1 MWTIYGLA
9 VEQDLLV
16 TVMKNLCSFILL
28 TVWALYSPVTLG
40 WSDMDKDGVPDLK
53 DACPNTVV
61 GSVVD
66 AVGCNKNPA
75 VSVCLQTVDGSFYPE
90 QCQKATRLAVY
101 FAFSSSE
108 VSFSQW
114 QSLADIKRFLS
125 ENNGKICL
133 EGHTDAIGEVG
144 FNQQLSVD
152 RALSVEKILVEDY
165 GFSPTRF
172 SIVGHGSEQP
182 IADNQVE
189 AGRALNRRVEFLL
202 ETN

>member
-1 MWTIYGLA
+1 
-9 VEQDLLV
+9 
-16 TVMKNLCSFILL
+16 
-28 TVWALYSPVTLG
+28 
-40 WSDMDKDGVPDLK
+40 MDKDGVPDLK
-53 DACPNTVV
+53 DACPNTKV
-61 GSVVD
+61 GSAVD
-66 AVGCNKNPA
+66 AVGCNNNPE
-75 VSVCLQTVDGSFYPE
+75 VSMCLQTVDGGFYPE
-90 QCQKATRLAVY
+90 QCQKGTRLAVY

-114 QSLADIKRFLS
+114 QSLAGIKRFLS
-125 ENNGKICL
+125 EYDGKICI

-144 FNQQLSVD
+144 FNQQLSVA

-172 SIVGHGSEQP
+172 SIVGHGSQHP

-189 AGRALNRRVEFLL
+189 VGRAQNRRVEFLL